1 MGWCTLSIK
10 VNEKEV
16 FAIHLED
23 KDIQKVYW
31 NEKILWELKNS
42 SRIVPIFPSEDIY
55 VSYDSSEADKNQ

>member
-1 MGWCTLSIK
+1 MKHYQVQIKIMGWCTLSIK

-31 NEKILWELKNS
+31 NEHIL
-42 SRIVPIFPSEDIY
+42 F
-55 VSYDSSEADKNQ
+55 EANKFERV